1 MNTRAIGFLSL
12 LALGGFYCTATVS
25 AQPAATAPS
34 IGDVFQAVK
43 TMSARVEQLAIELQR
58 VKSELAIVQ
67 QRLSGGSQSP
77 QGTDRSG
84 NGGLAGS
91 AAADQYVTKAE
102 FDLFQGQL
110 KDLAKIAADRNDLLE
125 TVVADI
131 SMGGGSG
138 RSIPDVR
145 AIMEDPAGREA
156 LDQAVHGVMQRRGT
170 LVVENRMDSGFRLL
184 LNNQTYIDIGP
195 RETKRIPVEL
205 GTITTELV
213 GFESP
218 KNWSV
223 GPPNYE
229 QSIVIG
235 PKPTQ
240 AVVISSPLSYYW
252 DPLWGWVAVQ

>member
-12 LALGGFYCTATVS
+12 LLLAGLCPTATVS
-25 AQPAATAPS
+25 AQPAATDPS
-34 IGDVFQAVK
+34 IGDVLQAVTTMSAQVKQLASELQAVK
-43 TMSARVEQLAIELQR
+43 SRLAAVEL
-58 VKSELAIVQ
+58 
-67 QRLSGGSQSP
+67 RLSGGSQPP
-77 QGTDRSG
+77 QGEDRSG
-84 NGGLAGS
+84 NGGLARN

-102 FDLFQGQL
+102 FDRFQGQL
-110 KDLAKIAADRNDLLE
+110 KDLVQVAADRNDLLE

-131 SMGGGSG
+131 SMSGGSG

-156 LDQAVHGVMQRRGT
+156 LDQAVHGVMQRSGT
-170 LVVENRMDSGFRLL
+170 LVVENRMDSSYRLL

-195 RETKRIPVEL
+195 RETKRIPVGL

-218 KNWSV
+218 KNWSM

-240 AVVISSPLSYYW
+240 SVVISSPLSYYW